1 MYRKEFLAVI
11 QAFFDTDQDFDVQT
25 KLKAQDEYEK
35 LREAL
40 TVQSVFE
47 A

>member
-1 MYRKEFLAVI
+1 M
-11 QAFFDTDQDFDVQT
+11 DVEIGTET

-40 TVQSVFE
+40 SLQNVFE